1 MKSIDNICALDGKVP
16 LTKALP
22 FGFQHILTMF
32 VSSITPIIIIAGMW
46 RKQRIVLSKLKI
58 TRI

>member
-1 MKSIDNICALDGKVP
+1 MKNKDNIYTLDGKVP

-32 VSSITPIIIIAGMW
+32 VANITPMM
-46 RKQRIVLSKLKI
+46 IVES
-58 TRI
+58 